1 MNNWNLTYLFKDD
14 ETWEKEFDSLRD
26 LFKKIGTYKGRL
38 SDEAAF
44 VEFKKL
50 EIEFEKRFEKIYQY
64 ASLKS
69 DLNKK
74 DVANATAYAKVMNFY
89 AELASTLSFE
99 EPELLSIGKEKIMGF
114 INNHK
119 ELEEIRFGM
128 EKVFRQTDHILD
140 EKSEML
146 LARLMPVTSNGRELY
161 SALAVADSTP
171 EAITLKNGKQV
182 TVTQGNWTVLEEE
195 ADNDEDRKKIFEA
208 IYKKYDSLK
217 TTFATIYNQIINTNK
232 ANSIN
237 RNYSSILESYLYHNA
252 IPESV
257 FTTLVK
263 VASTN
268 NDALKKYIKLRQKY
282 LGLEEYHTYNR
293 FMKLASS
300 NKKYTYEE
308 AKVLF
313 FDSIKAFPQDFQ
325 DKAHLALEE
334 GFVDVY
340 EKDGKRSGAYSSS
353 VVDSRPFILLNY
365 TDSLEDVFT
374 VAHESGHSIHSL
386 YAAEA
391 QPASLQ
397 DYTIFVAEIAS
408 TFNEHRL
415 LDYLIES
422 GKATKEEKIVLLQ
435 KAIDSIVSTFY
446 RQTLFAD
453 YEYRANDI
461 AAKGGVINHEVLS
474 NIMIDL
480 YKQYYCIDITKEVY
494 KKYVW
499 CYIPHLF
506 YTPFYVYQ
514 YATSFAA
521 SLKLYESVE
530 KGGAKEFE
538 NYVGLLK
545 AGGSDYPVKEAL
557 AAGVDFTNEDT
568 FMAVVNRMEELVDE
582 LEKVLAE

>member
-1 MNNWNLTYLFKDD
+1 MNRWNLTYLFENEEK
-14 ETWEKEFDSLRD
+14 WEKELEDVRQG
-26 LFKKIGTYKGRL
+26 FKDVLKYKGKLGNENDFCEYKRACL
-38 SDEAAF
+38 
-44 VEFKKL
+44 KL
-50 EIEFEKRFEKIYQY
+50 EERIEKVYQY

-74 DVANATAYAKVMNFY
+74 DVHAATNYAKVMNMFS
-89 AELASTLSFE
+89 ELMQDLSFE
-99 EPELLSIGKEKIMGF
+99 DPEILAIGKEKVMSF
-114 INNHK
+114 IDHNK
-119 ELEEIRFGM
+119 DLEELRFGL
-128 EKVFRQTDHILD
+128 EKLFRANEHILD
-140 EKSEML
+140 AKSEEL
-146 LARLMPVTSNGRELY
+146 LSRFRPVSASGHELY
-161 SALAVADSTP
+161 SALAVADGVNKT
-171 EAITLKNGKQV
+171 ITLKNGESV

-308 AKVLF
+308 AKALF

-453 YEYRANDI
+453 YEYRANEI
-461 AAKGGVINHEVLS
+461 VAKGGVINHEVLS

-480 YKQYYCIDITKEVY
+480 YKQYYGIDITKEVY

-521 SLKLYESVE
+521 SLKLYESV
-530 KGGAKEFE
+530 KNGGAKEFK

-568 FMAVVNRMEELVDE
+568 FMAVVNRMEELVNE

>member
-14 ETWEKEFDSLRD
+14 AAWEAEFTSLKD
-26 LFKKIGTYKGRL
+26 LFKRIGDFKGKL
-38 SDEAAF
+38 ADEEAF

-99 EPELLSIGKEKIMGF
+99 EPELLSIGRDRIMGF
-114 INNHK
+114 IDNHK

-171 EAITLKNGKQV
+171 ETITLKNGKSV

-195 ADNDEDRKKIFEA
+195 ADNDCDRKNIFEA

-308 AKVLF
+308 AKELF
-313 FDSIKAFPQDFQ
+313 FDSIKAFPKDFQ

-453 YEYRANDI
+453 YEYRANEI
-461 AAKGGVINHEVLS
+461 AANGGVINHEVLS

-480 YKQYYCIDITKEVY
+480 YKQYYGIDITKEVY

-521 SLKLYESVE
+521 SLKLYESV
-530 KGGAKEFE
+530 KNGGAKEFE